1 MAEDTPAEEQ
11 LSETDPD
18 ETPEG
23 GTPEEERVQREADAA
38 AREASQIGGRSGLEN
53 LPESERA
60 PAEHGGGV
68 SEGFEQSE
76 ELLREQAQHGDS
88 FADPLADR
96 PAAEEAGGR
105 DHGEYGQGDD
115 VESTET
121 DVDTQGTPGD
131 LDGSAEDGAEDTKT

>member
-1 MAEDTPAEEQ
+1 MADERPADEE
-11 LSETDPD
+11 LTAVEPVDAD
-18 ETPEG
+18 EAEPADDARARE
-23 GTPEEERVQREADAA
+23 EADAA
-38 AREASQIGGRSGLEN
+38 AAEAGRIGGRSGLEN

-96 PAAEEAGGR
+96 PAPEQEGGR
-105 DHGEYGQGDD
+105 DHGEHAKGDD

-131 LDGSAEDGAEDTKT
+131 YDGSGADGVEDTQT

>member
-1 MAEDTPAEEQ
+1 MTEDRPADEE
-11 LSETDPD
+11 LVAVDPD
-18 ETPEG
+18 EGDATDDQAVRR
-23 GTPEEERVQREADAA
+23 EEDAA
-38 AREASQIGGRSGLEN
+38 ALEAGKIGGRSGLED

-76 ELLREQAQHGDS
+76 DLLREQAQHGDS
-88 FADPLADR
+88 FADPWADR
-96 PAAEEAGGR
+96 PAPEGPGSR
-105 DHGEYGQGDD
+105 DHGEYADADD

-131 LDGSAEDGAEDTKT
+131 YDGSGKDGVPDTET